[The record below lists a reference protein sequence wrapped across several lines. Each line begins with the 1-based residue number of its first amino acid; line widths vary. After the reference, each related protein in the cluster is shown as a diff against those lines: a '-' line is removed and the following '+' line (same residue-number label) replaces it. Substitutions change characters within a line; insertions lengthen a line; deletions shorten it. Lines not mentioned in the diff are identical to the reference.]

1 MPPMCDPRA
10 AHFGQQDVP
19 VLSNNFLYTRF
30 LPSHRQCLFLF
41 GPAVPVCGEH
51 FEEILVQRAGSYVGR
66 GVVTLPITA
75 TNIPFQTVVHISLN
89 PKFHNL
95 RSPDS
100 TTNVFRKS
108 FVSICLCKS
117 VEYVEWSVWPVP
129 GLAGGL
135 DFILP
140 QHFLLNYCF

>member
-1 MPPMCDPRA
+1 MPPMCDLRA
-10 AHFGQQDVP
+10 AQFGQQDVP

-41 GPAVPVCGEH
+41 GPAVPVYGEH

-66 GVVTLPITA
+66 GLVIVRLTV
-75 TNIPFQTVVHISLN
+75 TNIPFQTVVHTSLN

-100 TTNVFRKS
+100 TTNIFRKS
-108 FVSICLCKS
+108 FVSICLFPLRKS
-117 VEYVEWSVWPVP
+117 LRRKSKQTFVC
-129 GLAGGL
+129 L
-135 DFILP
+135 
-140 QHFLLNYCF
+140 FLQVIHRRFRHA